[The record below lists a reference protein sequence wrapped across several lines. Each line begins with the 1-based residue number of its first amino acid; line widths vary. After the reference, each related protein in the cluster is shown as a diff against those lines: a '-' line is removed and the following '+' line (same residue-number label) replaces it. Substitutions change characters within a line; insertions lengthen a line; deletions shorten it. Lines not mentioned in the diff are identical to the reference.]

1 MHQTKILLLPFDLQ
15 GRLLDI
21 ILHSACCFHLSGIYF
36 AFTDFKYALHSGDS
50 LSLFF
55 LIQ

>member
-1 MHQTKILLLPFDLQ
+1 MNQTKILLLPFDLQ
-15 GRLLDI
+15 GRILDL
-21 ILHSACCFHLSGIYF
+21 ILHSACCFRFFVAYF
-36 AFTDFKYALHSGDS
+36 TFIAFKYALHSGDS